1 MSKSK
6 FSSKRVL
13 VIGIVAALVVGG
25 GGAAFAYWSS
35 TGSGAGTATSGTN
48 TAFTVT
54 SSAPTGD
61 ALVPDGPAQNVAFSV
76 ANPSTGTLDF
86 TSLVVTVANSNGSAW
101 VAVPGCSAADY
112 EVSNLVV
119 TYGTIAGGENVDGSV
134 DVAMIDTGL
143 DQDDCKG
150 VTVPLYFAAS

>member
-35 TGSGAGTATSGTN
+35 TGSGTGAAETGTS

-54 SSAPTGD
+54 SSAPTGA
-61 ALVPDGPAQNVAFSV
+61 ALVPGGTAQNVAFSV
-76 ANPSTGTLDF
+76 ANPSGGPLTF
-86 TSLVVTVANSNGSAW
+86 ASLVVTVAESDGSVW
-101 VAVPGCSAADY
+101 NDVAGCSAADY
-112 EVSNLVV
+112 TVSTPTV
-119 TYGTIAGGENVDGSV
+119 TYGSIAGGEDVDGTVNVS
-134 DVAMIDTGL
+134 MINSGSNQNACLGAD
-143 DQDDCKG
+143 
-150 VTVPLYFAAS
+150 VPLYFVAS

>member
-35 TGSGAGTATSGTN
+35 TGSGTGAASSGTS

-54 SSAPTGD
+54 SSAPTGSP
-61 ALVPDGPAQNVAFSV
+61 LVPDGPAQNVAFSV
-76 ANPSTGTLDF
+76 ANPSAGTLDF
-86 TSLVVTVANSNGSAW
+86 TSLVVTVANSDGSAW

-112 EVSNLVV
+112 EVSNIVV
-119 TYGTIAGGENVDGSV
+119 TYGSIAGGADVDGTV
-134 DVAMIDTGL
+134 DIAMIDTEL
-143 DQDDCKG
+143 NQDACEG
-150 VTVPLYFAAS
+150 AAVPLRFVAS